1 MSNVFDPILNA
12 IGWLLSI
19 FYAVIPSIGGLEK
32 QNYALGVAII
42 LLTIAIMLVLYPLTA
57 KQARSMIAMQ
67 LHQPEI
73 KRIQA
78 KFKND
83 KQKMNEEVMKYY
95 QEHKINPLAG
105 CLPLLVQLPIFFALF
120 RVLRSPYKYVPDTS
134 KLYEA
139 LCTTHAGKVVNTN
152 QCSGDHLY
160 KYLPNHQKFLG
171 IDLSLSAPDQIA
183 TWATIAAFG
192 LVVLVMLTGFMQ
204 SRQAQKRTPQA
215 NKQMATVM
223 KVLPVFFG
231 FISLRFPAGLV
242 LYFFVSNLWRLGQQE
257 VIFRR
262 YGTAAN
268 PTHRSVTKRPAKASV
283 LDVES
288 REHTDTDVDVDDDAP
303 VEEPRELEAGPAAGA
318 AKATKS
324 PAPKAG
330 SGNGRPPASK
340 AKAPAKQPAK
350 PPAKSGAGNGAKPV
364 APPTK
369 SGGGLRSIFQL
380 PPPPGEVPKA
390 APAKPA
396 QSSASK
402 PTTTT
407 SSTGA
412 RPGTS
417 GRRTSKKKR
426 KR

>member
-1 MSNVFDPILNA
+1 MFDPILKA
-12 IGWLLSI
+12 IGWLLAL
-19 FYAVIPSIGGLEK
+19 FYSVIPAIGGIEK

-42 LLTIAIMLVLYPLTA
+42 LLTFTIMLALYPLTA

-67 LHQPEI
+67 MHQPEI

-105 CLPLLVQLPIFFALF
+105 CLPLLIQMPIFFALF

-139 LCTTHAGKVVNTN
+139 LCTTHAGRVVNVD
-152 QCSGDHLY
+152 QCSGDHLHS
-160 KYLPNHQKFLG
+160 YLPNHQKFLG
-171 IDLSLSAPDQIA
+171 IDLSLAAPDQIG
-183 TWATIAAFG
+183 TWATIAALG
-192 LVVLVMLTGFMQ
+192 LVALVVFTGFMQ
-204 SRQAQKRTPQA
+204 SQQAQRRTPQA

-231 FISLRFPAGLV
+231 VISLRFPAGLV

-262 YGTAAN
+262 FGTAAN
-268 PTHRSVTKRPAKASV
+268 PTHRSMTRPAKSNV
-283 LDVES
+283 VDVES
-288 REHTDTDVDVDDDAP
+288 RERTATGVDDDDDDIP
-303 VEEPRELEAGPAAGA
+303 LEEPRELEAGTTSPAKTP
-318 AKATKS
+318 AKT

-330 SGNGRPPASK
+330 N
-340 AKAPAKQPAK
+340 AKPSTSRAKTPAK
-350 PPAKSGAGNGAKPV
+350 PPAKSGAGNGARTV
-364 APPTK
+364 VPPSK

-390 APAKPA
+390 AAPKTAPSKASPSTDKKP
-396 QSSASK
+396 S
-402 PTTTT
+402 TTT
-407 SSTGA
+407 SSSAA
-412 RPGTS
+412 RPGTA
-417 GRRTSKKKR
+417 GRRTNKKKR

>member
-1 MSNVFDPILNA
+1 MFDPILKA
-12 IGWLLSI
+12 IGWLLAL
-19 FYAVIPSIGGLEK
+19 FYAAVP
-32 QNYALGVAII
+32 NLGISII
-42 LLTIAIMLVLYPLTA
+42 LLTFAIMLLLYPLTA

-67 LHQPEI
+67 MHQPEI

-78 KFKND
+78 KYKND
-83 KQKMNEEVMKYY
+83 RQKMNEEVMKYY

-105 CLPLLVQLPIFFALF
+105 CLPLLIQMPIFFALF

-192 LVVLVMLTGFMQ
+192 LVVLVMLTGLMQ

-242 LYFFVSNLWRLGQQE
+242 LSSGVSNVWRLGQQE
-257 VIFRR
+257 VI
-262 YGTAAN
+262 
-268 PTHRSVTKRPAKASV
+268 
-283 LDVES
+283 
-288 REHTDTDVDVDDDAP
+288 
-303 VEEPRELEAGPAAGA
+303 
-318 AKATKS
+318 
-324 PAPKAG
+324 
-330 SGNGRPPASK
+330 
-340 AKAPAKQPAK
+340 
-350 PPAKSGAGNGAKPV
+350 
-364 APPTK
+364 
-369 SGGGLRSIFQL
+369 
-380 PPPPGEVPKA
+380 
-390 APAKPA
+390 
-396 QSSASK
+396 
-402 PTTTT
+402 
-407 SSTGA
+407 
-412 RPGTS
+412 
-417 GRRTSKKKR
+417 
-426 KR
+426 

>member
-1 MSNVFDPILNA
+1 MFDPILKA
-12 IGWLLSI
+12 IGWLLAL
-19 FYAVIPSIGGLEK
+19 FYSFIPAIGGIPK
-32 QNYALGVAII
+32 QNYALGLAII
-42 LLTIAIMLVLYPLTA
+42 LLTFAIMLALYPLTA

-67 LHQPEI
+67 MHQPEI

-105 CLPLLVQLPIFFALF
+105 CLPLLVQMPIFFALF
-120 RVLRSPYKYVPDTS
+120 RVLRTPYKYVPDTS

-139 LCTTHAGKVVNTN
+139 LCTTHAGRVVNTN

-171 IDLSLSAPDQIA
+171 IDLSLAAPSQIG

-192 LVVLVMLTGFMQ
+192 LVALVVFTGFMQ
-204 SRQAQKRTPQA
+204 SQQAQRRTPQA

-231 FISLRFPAGLV
+231 VISLRFPAGLV
-242 LYFFVSNLWRLGQQE
+242 LYFCVSNLWRLGQQE

-262 YGTAAN
+262 FGTAAN
-268 PTHRSVTKRPAKASV
+268 PTHRSTLKPAKASV
-283 LDVES
+283 VDVES
-288 REHTDTDVDVDDDAP
+288 RERTDVETDDDGETPA
-303 VEEPRELEAGPAAGA
+303 EEPRELEAGKTSTAR
-318 AKATKS
+318 
-324 PAPKAG
+324 APKTTAPKPS
-330 SGNGRPPASK
+330 SGNGKPPAAKSK
-340 AKAPAKQPAK
+340 TPAK
-350 PPAKSGAGNGAKPV
+350 PGAGNGAKPV

-380 PPPPGEVPKA
+380 PPPPGEVPKV
-390 APAKPA
+390 APSKGAPSKTSPSTAKK
-396 QSSASK
+396 S
-402 PTTTT
+402 TTAT
-407 SSTGA
+407 SSSSGE
-412 RPGTS
+412 RPGTA